1 MALAAGVAATHGG
14 DNQRAVARSAVLALN
29 GEGDNQLPLGSARL
43 LGTAE
48 EDAPPAR
55 LRLHGACRAG
65 GGVLSS
71 GV

>member
-1 MALAAGVAATHGG
+1 MALAAGVTATHGG
-14 DNQRAVARSAVLALN
+14 DNQRAVTGSAVLAFN
-29 GEGDNQLPLGSARL
+29 GEGDNQLPLAAARL

-48 EDAPPAR
+48 EDAPPS
-55 LRLHGACRAG
+55 RLHGAGRAG